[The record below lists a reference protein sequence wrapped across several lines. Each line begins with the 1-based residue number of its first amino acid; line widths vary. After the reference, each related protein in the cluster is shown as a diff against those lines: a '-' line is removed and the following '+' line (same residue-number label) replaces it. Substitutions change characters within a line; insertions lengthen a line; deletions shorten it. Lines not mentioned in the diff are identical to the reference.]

1 LTPVF
6 AIENLSVEFA
16 RADGTVAAV
25 RAASLAVRP
34 GECVGIVGESGSG
47 KTQMLMAAMGLL
59 GNGARA
65 SGSVRFEEREILGL
79 PAAQLNRVRGSRL
92 TMVFQDPMT
101 ALTPHLRIGTQL
113 AEVLVRH
120 RQVTWRDAEQRAL
133 RILERVRISE
143 PRRRLRQYPHE
154 LSGGLRQRVMI
165 GMSLLCE
172 PSVLIADEPTTALD
186 VTVQMH
192 IIDLLRSM
200 REESR
205 MAIVLVSHDLGVV
218 AGLAERIYVMYAGR
232 VVETARTGRILA
244 GAEHPY
250 TAGLLACV
258 PDLDAPRRARMPSLA
273 GQPPD
278 PTGIERGCAF
288 APRCERAQE
297 RCHVERPLL
306 RDRPEDHQVAC
317 HFPLSA

>member
-16 RADGTVAAV
+16 RADRAVAAV

-59 GNGARA
+59 GDRART

-120 RQVTWRDAEQRAL
+120 RQVTWRDAEAASL

-192 IIDLLRSM
+192 IIELLRSM
-200 REESR
+200 REESH

-232 VVETARTGRILA
+232 VVETAGTAQILR
-244 GAEHPY
+244 GAQHPY

-258 PDLDAPRRARMPSLA
+258 PDLDAPRQARMPSLA

-278 PTGIERGCAF
+278 PTSIERGCTF

-306 RDRPEDHQVAC
+306 RDHSEEHQVAC